1 MFLVQRPFRDFN
13 SFRVRIFISHM
24 YITHTQQLTFQNCNC
39 KLGNP
44 FSIFPAVRFQ
54 AELEGEKLGRHML
67 PEAHLDLVSVLV
79 DIGCTREGFQ
89 WTRKRRCMQGGC
101 KVCTLSNLQVLFDLP
116 LTEKLDIWLGIT
128 VRHVTETTRNLD
140 GFTDLCPS
148 NKVALNA
155 VKSQRTKWFWIPEM
169 LNYDS
174 FEFHHCV
181 LLCLLLEPRT
191 FVCCLVTKVSG
202 MERCEAWKSTNPGFC
217 QTSQT
222 SVFFLKKTKNT
233 PWECLLWEL
242 TWFHFHSML
251 SLYSF
256 RGPFSW
262 CFGPQRK

>member
-1 MFLVQRPFRDFN
+1 MRIKTVSFRSHPIERAFMFLVQRPFRDFN

-155 VKSQRTKWFWIPEM
+155 VKSQRTK
-169 LNYDS
+169 
-174 FEFHHCV
+174 
-181 LLCLLLEPRT
+181 
-191 FVCCLVTKVSG
+191 
-202 MERCEAWKSTNPGFC
+202 
-217 QTSQT
+217 
-222 SVFFLKKTKNT
+222 
-233 PWECLLWEL
+233 
-242 TWFHFHSML
+242 
-251 SLYSF
+251 
-256 RGPFSW
+256 
-262 CFGPQRK
+262 